1 MALRITPTPPVQ
13 AAHTPDLLFLSANHL
28 LSSASSRNTISSP
41 QPSLALSMCLPQRP
55 SSPVHQSLAIFS
67 KATHSGELKSACQK
81 LAYLLSIASSAHPY
95 RSSIESFLDSTEG
108 TLPMDLQTMAI
119 RVARNWSDQLSRS
132 AWAAPAAESNLQSPS
147 DLHEARSE
155 LSSARQEA
163 IANSEISTLLL
174 ANPHS
179 GPLSTLHPQDTGRSL
194 NKVMAALGKPSS
206 TPRALADNAQ
216 DMMLASPFTRL
227 QRRVDCNPYPRV
239 GYHESKLFELSL
251 SELRCLYSQFVASG
265 LSTPPEPPTTTV
277 DLSFP
282 KGLVDLHTRVRRD
295 KGKSPASGAHHQLNP
310 LAIIQMHM
318 DKSITPCIHCLS
330 STCMIIHTATLAFK
344 CPIPFVAKRRPS
356 PSLLPAV
363 YPAKPGAQVLV
374 ASELTGYLLQG
385 VVRQIPLDVPAL
397 EHPIFIVD
405 RYRFAPSAAILSD
418 LYNQQSIPL
427 ATLLSQKARA
437 ALVEVLAKGTLSPSA
452 LNETLNAHRTDSK
465 HRMVVDYGPGLND
478 SIADWTFSYV
488 HLSRF
493 LSTVQPGCWVAS
505 FDIAA
510 AFVLIPTH
518 PEDQPLLAMRWSSS
532 GSLTQDGRLLPG
544 DSWIKVWQQRHLFGS
559 KHLPALFSTL
569 SAEMIGTLNRR
580 VARYAPQL
588 NKDRVLSLQ
597 DFIKF
602 LAYMDDLFVFAST
615 RLLCEKACEDLC
627 NYTDSIGAKRND
639 KTRTP
644 AQTGIPIL
652 GILVDTIEMSIALP
666 LDKAYSSA
674 FLCAVALEIIGAGLT
689 PPDNFWDKLLGKL
702 EHAKYATLGGAGR
715 LARIRHA
722 RQSSLPDPV
731 SNTSGV
737 PLQNAPLLVESLQW
751 WLHALADSPPSARLF
766 TSSTVTS
773 SAAQL
778 ATRSDASGS
787 AGASIHLAKDIII
800 HCLWT
805 KETASNPSI
814 QMKELYPFILF
825 LERYGHLMRGLSISF
840 QTDNLPN
847 VYGLNKQ
854 SMKDQVALEW
864 LVYLSDLADFF
875 HILLLPSWLPREANV
890 ESDITSKAESPDD
903 VARIYPH
910 LLRVL

>member
-1 MALRITPTPPVQ
+1 MAPRITPTFPVQ
-13 AAHTPDLLFLSANHL
+13 AAHNPDLFPSVNDL
-28 LSSASSRNTISSP
+28 LSSSTSLNTTTSP
-41 QPSLALSMCLPQRP
+41 QPSPPSLSIRLPQRP
-55 SSPVHQSLAIFS
+55 SGTVHRSLAIFS
-67 KATHSGELKSACQK
+67 KATQSGELKLACQK
-81 LAYLLSIASSAHPY
+81 LAYVLSSTPPFHPY
-95 RSSIESFLDSTEG
+95 RVSIESFLDSTEG

-119 RVARNWSDQLSRS
+119 RVARNWSEQLSRS
-132 AWAAPAAESNLQSPS
+132 AWAAPAAMSNLQSPS
-147 DLHEARSE
+147 DLHKPRPE

-163 IANSEISTLLL
+163 IANSEKSTLLL
-174 ANPHS
+174 ANPYL

-194 NKVMAALGKPSS
+194 NKVMASLGKPPSV
-206 TPRALADNAQ
+206 PRALADNAQ
-216 DMMLASPFTRL
+216 DMMLSSPFTRL

-239 GYHESKLFELSL
+239 GYREANLFESSL
-251 SELRCLYSQFVASG
+251 SELRFLYNQFVASG
-265 LSTPPEPPTTTV
+265 HSTPPEPPITPV
-277 DLSFP
+277 DQAFP
-282 KGLVDLHTRVRRD
+282 KSLVDLHTRVRRD

-318 DKSITPCIHCLS
+318 DKSITPCIHCVS

-344 CPIPFVAKRRPS
+344 CPIPFVAKLRPF

-363 YPAKPGAQVLV
+363 YPAKPVAQLLV

-418 LYNQQSIPL
+418 LYNQPSTPL

-588 NKDRVLSLQ
+588 NKDGVLSLQ

-652 GILVDTIEMSIALP
+652 GILVDTIEMSISLP

-674 FLCAVALEIIGAGLT
+674 FLCAVALEIICAGLT
-689 PPDNFWDKLLGKL
+689 PPDKFWDKLLGKL

-722 RQSSLPDPV
+722 RHLSLPDQV
-731 SNTSGV
+731 SNTPGV
-737 PLQNAPLLVESLQW
+737 PLRDAPLLMESLRW
-751 WLHALADSPPSARLF
+751 WLHALADAPPAARLF
-766 TSSTVTS
+766 TSSAVTS
-773 SAAQL
+773 SSARL

-787 AGASIHLAKDIII
+787 AGASIHLANDIII

-805 KETASNPSI
+805 EETASNPSI

-854 SMKDQVALEW
+854 SMTDHAALEW
-864 LVYLSDLADFF
+864 LVYLSDLADFY

-890 ESDITSKAESPDD
+890 ESDITSKVESSDD
-903 VARIYPH
+903 VAQLYPH
-910 LLRVL
+910 LLRVV